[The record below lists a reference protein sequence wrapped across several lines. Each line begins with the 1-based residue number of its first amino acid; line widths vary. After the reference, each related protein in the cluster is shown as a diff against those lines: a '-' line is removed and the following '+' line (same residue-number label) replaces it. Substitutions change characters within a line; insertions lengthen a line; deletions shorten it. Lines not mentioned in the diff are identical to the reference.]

1 MLVDEIMDRNRE
13 AEAGLATKLPP
24 ARISGVSKFRII
36 DVVVIFFINYQLI
49 IKLLSSRF
57 YPISE

>member
-36 DVVVIFFINYQLI
+36 DVVVIFFL
-49 IKLLSSRF
+49 
-57 YPISE
+57 